1 MRSAVPCSRQRATRR
16 SKLAAPVVEI
26 TGVDAH
32 LLYIFSRHEGRLR
45 HEMDIGHQRHGASL
59 LLQPGADRGEV
70 RRLAASLCGEPHDLA
85 ARPGNAPHLRRRGLG
100 IVRVGVGHRLDP
112 HGIPP
117 ADHHASHRHRTGGR
131 TRISGKRIAI
141 FSHGALFI
149 ESSFIS
155 GSPSAKRSPGT
166 LSLPLPSPPFP
177 ASPALPENRP
187 RQPTGQSGLKP
198 AGPPDSD
205 HGLKFVRTARK
216 LCPVAENGPGT
227 SQI

>member
-16 SKLAAPVVEI
+16 SNWPPRSLKLPGLMRTFSTFSAA
-26 TGVDAH
+26 T
-32 LLYIFSRHEGRLR
+32 R
-45 HEMDIGHQRHGASL
+45 
-59 LLQPGADRGEV
+59 
-70 RRLAASLCGEPHDLA
+70 AASGTKWISATNGTEHPSSCSRARIA
-85 ARPGNAPHLRRRGLG
+85 ARFAASRRPCAVSRTISPPAPGNAPHLRRRGLG

-166 LSLPLPSPPFP
+166 LSLPLPSP
-177 ASPALPENRP
+177 LPR
-187 RQPTGQSGLKP
+187 R
-198 AGPPDSD
+198 
-205 HGLKFVRTARK
+205 FRK
-216 LCPVAENGPGT
+216 TGPGN
-227 SQI
+227 QPDNRA